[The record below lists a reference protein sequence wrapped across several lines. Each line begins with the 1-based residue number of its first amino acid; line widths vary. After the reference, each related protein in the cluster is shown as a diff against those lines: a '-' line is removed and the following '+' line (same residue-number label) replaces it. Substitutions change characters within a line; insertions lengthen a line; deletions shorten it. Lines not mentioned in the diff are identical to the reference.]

1 MEKNTVKLRAAFEQL
16 AQAVF
21 IRRDLTALKE
31 ALSEALICSG
41 LYPDMMAGRDDL
53 LLSLSR
59 YYKQTLPPKQI
70 RWISLEVLR
79 EQPHLYALF
88 AAFELDY
95 PERKSACIQLR
106 ATVEEQQSQP
116 VYVRLDL
123 NLPVSL
129 AFAPQLFTAH
139 PRPFTLAE
147 PEMMAEM
154 AGVYLETNMP
164 LFYISSSLLA
174 QLGFTYEEF
183 YGHCRNQLDLILMP
197 NDVGT
202 IKAQCQAAF
211 QLGNEFQIPL
221 RFVRK
226 DRTPLWRQCQGFRF
240 LTDRAGSRF
249 CFISPISRP

>member
-53 LLSLSR
+53 LLSLRR

-79 EQPHLYALF
+79 EQTHLYALF

-106 ATVEEQQSQP
+106 ATVE
-116 VYVRLDL
+116 
-123 NLPVSL
+123 
-129 AFAPQLFTAH
+129 
-139 PRPFTLAE
+139 
-147 PEMMAEM
+147 
-154 AGVYLETNMP
+154 
-164 LFYISSSLLA
+164 
-174 QLGFTYEEF
+174 
-183 YGHCRNQLDLILMP
+183 
-197 NDVGT
+197 
-202 IKAQCQAAF
+202 
-211 QLGNEFQIPL
+211 
-221 RFVRK
+221 
-226 DRTPLWRQCQGFRF
+226 
-240 LTDRAGSRF
+240 
-249 CFISPISRP
+249 